1 MLKFN
6 VLMVCRALMILLE
19 TRVPRQHMKLL
30 FLHQTNGE
38 RLFMPNDV
46 FYFYFYFF
54 YELRICF
61 FGGDLLISM

>member
-1 MLKFN
+1 
-6 VLMVCRALMILLE
+6 MILLE

-46 FYFYFYFF
+46 FYFFIFIFIFF
-54 YELRICF
+54 
-61 FGGDLLISM
+61 MN